1 MHNTHGGGAQT
12 NINGLQFERDTQ
24 LSDAL
29 TAVGFQLELIEMTK
43 NGSAAAHNVLDES
56 GNKIGLL
63 LPKSYLYKH
72 FLLPMGV
79 KAEDYISTKLLPD
92 EAFVNFET
100 KTVYIIEKKY
110 QACSG
115 SVDEKP
121 QTCGFKLREYKR
133 LFDPI
138 DYNVEYMYVF
148 NDWFEHP
155 RYKDMLEYIKECKCD
170 YFFDCVPLEKLGLTR
185 PLNTDNHVSL

>member
-24 LSDAL
+24 LSEAL
-29 TAVGFQLELIEMTK
+29 EKMGFVLELIESTK
-43 NGSAAAHNVLDES
+43 TGSASAFKVFNNAHVEL
-56 GNKIGLL
+56 GLL

-72 FLLPMGV
+72 FLPPLGV
-79 KAEDYISTKLLPD
+79 KSEECISTKLLPD
-92 EAFVNFET
+92 ESFVNYET

-121 QTCGFKLREYKR
+121 QTCGFKLREYKK
-133 LFDPI
+133 LFNPI
-138 DYNVEYMYVF
+138 NYDVQYMYVF
-148 NDWFEHP
+148 NEWFKHP
-155 RYKDMLEYIKECKCD
+155 RYKDMLEYIKECNCD
-170 YFFDCVPLEKLGLTR
+170 YFFDSIPLDAIGLTH
-185 PLNTDNHVSL
+185 DNLL